1 MSEPYEGRLLTKF
14 ITDWRQLEV
23 GVSYWMICRADP
35 DDRNIIEV
43 RVKSTSFRKGEDPT
57 YLCIQMNDS
66 VHWRFRENTHV
77 FVAIDLPPQLPK
89 ELEYFSG

>member
-23 GVSYWMICRADP
+23 GVSYWMIDRADP
-35 DDRNIIEV
+35 DDRNIIEI
-43 RVKSTSFRKGEDPT
+43 RMKHKGEDSVYT
-57 YLCIQMNDS
+57 CVQMNDS
-66 VHWRFRENTHV
+66 VLWRFRENTHV